1 MWKNSIF
8 LLLFIEEFAI
18 ISSMK
23 TEENPSLLLAEKDAL
38 IDALK
43 EQNKDLQE
51 LVAQLQLQI
60 KQLQKKIFGKSSE
73 RFVDD
78 PQPFLPGLEP

>member
-1 MWKNSIF
+1 
-8 LLLFIEEFAI
+8 
-18 ISSMK
+18 MK